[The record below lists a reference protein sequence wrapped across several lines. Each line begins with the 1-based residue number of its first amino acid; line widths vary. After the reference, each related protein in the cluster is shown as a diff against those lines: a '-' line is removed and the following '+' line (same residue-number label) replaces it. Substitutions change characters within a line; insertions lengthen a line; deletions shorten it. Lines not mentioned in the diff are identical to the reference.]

1 MRVFVTGASGF
12 VGSAIVKDL
21 LQAGHRVLGLVRSD
35 SAAMALTQLGAE
47 VYRGDIDNPE
57 SLKQGV
63 AQCDAVIHTAFN
75 HDFSKFKEN
84 CETDRRVIQA
94 LGSAL
99 LGSDKP
105 LVITSGIGLLR
116 QARPIVES
124 DVPPSSD
131 QIPRA
136 ASEEA
141 ANAVAAQGVNVYIVR
156 LPPTVH
162 DEGDHGFIPIII
174 GVAREKQQSV
184 YMQDGTNHWPAV
196 HRQDAAKVYRLII
209 EQRPK
214 QRVFHAVAESGI
226 DFRIIAESIGKG
238 LNVPAISKSPE
249 EAQNHF
255 GWFTYFASMDCQA
268 SSELTRH
275 TLGWEPTA
283 AKLIDD
289 LNSGIYFRNNH

>member
-21 LQAGHRVLGLVRSD
+21 LQAGHHVLGLVRSD
-35 SAAMALTQLGAE
+35 RAAQTLMQLGAD

-57 SLKQGV
+57 SLKEGA

-84 CETDRRVIQA
+84 CETDRHVILA
-94 LGSAL
+94 LGAAL
-99 LGSDKP
+99 LGTNKP

-116 QARPIVES
+116 QSQPIIES

-141 ANAVAAQGVNVYIVR
+141 SNAVAAQGVSVYIVR

-162 DEGDHGFIPIII
+162 GEGDHGFIPMIIDI
-174 GVAREKQQSV
+174 ARQKQQSV
-184 YMQDGTNHWPAV
+184 YIQDGTNRWPAV
-196 HRQDAAKVYRLII
+196 HRLDAAIVYRLII
-209 EQRPK
+209 EQRPQ
-214 QRVFHAVAESGI
+214 QRVFHAVAESGV
-226 DFRIIAESIGKG
+226 DFRVIAESIGNG
-238 LNVPAISKSPE
+238 LNVPTISKSPE
-249 EAQNHF
+249 EAQHHF
-255 GWFTYFASMDCQA
+255 TWFTHFASMNCQA
-268 SSELTRH
+268 SSEQTRH
-275 TLGWEPTA
+275 TLGWHPTGA
-283 AKLIDD
+283 SLMDD
-289 LNSGIYFRNNH
+289 LNSGIYFK